1 MLPTWQPSWIKK
13 KKNLFYQS
21 PAESIFHQAW
31 LLISICQNQMNSAM
45 NLPPTFKIRSNL
57 KSWLAEISEWWSFK
71 FLQKRKIFT
80 RSAAKCHRSV
90 SRVNAKIHAR
100 LAPVMTDITI
110 WCWWK
115 PRLKLLSN
123 RWELLKSRTRS
134 GKKDGMHSALELRTH
149 WRTLLAT
156 EFSTITSCLPPTK
169 TSSSD
174 TKMPTWLTISKITN
188 NNQSWWSKECEPS
201 WSSCTFKQVG
211 QDSLQ
216 DSKADLPLTT
226 WNQLDNSWTRIWHQ
240 NNPTQSNLAPRKRR
254 QPSWIRMSSEV
265 FRLATFHLR
274 CC

>member
-1 MLPTWQPSWIKK
+1 MIPTWQPSWIKK

-21 PAESIFHQAW
+21 PAESIFHRAW
-31 LLISICQNQMNSAM
+31 LLISIYLTPMNKASI
-45 NLPPTFKIRSNL
+45 LPQKFKNKINL
-57 KSWLAEISEWWSFK
+57 KSWFVKISEWWSFK

-149 WRTLLAT
+149 WRILLAT
-156 EFSTITSCLPPTK
+156 EFSIICLLYTS
-169 TSSSD
+169 
-174 TKMPTWLTISKITN
+174 
-188 NNQSWWSKECEPS
+188 PS
-201 WSSCTFKQVG
+201 
-211 QDSLQ
+211 
-216 DSKADLPLTT
+216 
-226 WNQLDNSWTRIWHQ
+226 
-240 NNPTQSNLAPRKRR
+240 PRD
-254 QPSWIRMSSEV
+254 
-265 FRLATFHLR
+265 
-274 CC
+274 